1 MMALGL
7 TVVLVMGDF
16 DLSVSGMVAVASA
29 VVVAIVVR
37 TDIPWGVA
45 ILIAA
50 GVALVV
56 GVFNGVLVAYVGTPS
71 FITTLATGVMLA
83 GVELAVT
90 GPGTTFISGGTD
102 IPRSY
107 RNLGIGEPLLQIK
120 SPVWIA
126 IGLAIVLWLLL
137 TKTEV
142 GRFMYAI
149 GGNPEAAR
157 LSGIPVKFLRASGF
171 VVVALCALAAGIVAS
186 ARTGSHVRNVGGS
199 LLLPAFAAA
208 FLGATMSKR
217 GQFIVLGTV
226 VGAVFL
232 QVVESG
238 LTFMGYDQ
246 DVKNLVKGAIL
257 IAAMLLGRVR
267 RIDPVTHPD
276 GDAFLEIRGIRKEY
290 PGVLAV
296 DDVSLAFEAGTI
308 VGLVGKNG
316 AGKSTVIKIMAGA
329 IQPDRGEIRPRRRT
343 TSSSANIRH
352 HATECRARVRPPGSL
367 RRRLTSR
374 SPRT

>member
-1 MMALGL
+1 MTDTATADGAGQPQTKQSDWVANISRFGVLFALVGCVIFFSTQEDKFRTYDNFQTTLESAAPLLMMALGL

-16 DLSVSGMVAVASA
+16 DLSVSGMVAVSSA
-29 VVVAIVVR
+29 VIIATVVR

-50 GVALVV
+50 GVAIVV

-90 GPGTTFISGGTD
+90 GPGTTFISGGTE

-126 IGLAIVLWLLL
+126 MGLTLVLWLLL
-137 TKTEV
+137 TKTEI

-171 VVVALCALAAGIVAS
+171 VVVALCALAAGTVAS

-257 IAAMLLGRVR
+257 IAAMLLGRLGASR
-267 RIDPVTHPD
+267 R
-276 GDAFLEIRGIRKEY
+276 
-290 PGVLAV
+290 
-296 DDVSLAFEAGTI
+296 
-308 VGLVGKNG
+308 
-316 AGKSTVIKIMAGA
+316 
-329 IQPDRGEIRPRRRT
+329 
-343 TSSSANIRH
+343 
-352 HATECRARVRPPGSL
+352 
-367 RRRLTSR
+367 
-374 SPRT
+374 

>member
-1 MMALGL
+1 MTDEATLKHVGESERKPVDWAAFLSRFGVLLALVACVIFFSIQEEKFRTYDNFQTTLESAAPLLMMALGL

-16 DLSVSGMVAVASA
+16 DLSVSGMVAVSSA
-29 VVVAIVVR
+29 VVIATVVR

-50 GVALVV
+50 GVAILVGIV
-56 GVFNGVLVAYVGTPS
+56 NGILVAYVGTPS

-90 GPGTTFISGGTD
+90 GPGTTFISGGTE

-126 IGLAIVLWLLL
+126 AGLAAVLWVLL
-137 TKTEV
+137 TKTEI

-171 VVVALCALAAGIVAS
+171 VVVALCALTAGVVAS

-208 FLGATMSKR
+208 FLGATMSRR
-217 GQFIVLGTV
+217 GQFIVVGTV
-226 VGAVFL
+226 VGAIFL

-257 IAAMLLGRVR
+257 IAAMLLGR
-267 RIDPVTHPD
+267 
-276 GDAFLEIRGIRKEY
+276 L
-290 PGVLAV
+290 
-296 DDVSLAFEAGTI
+296 
-308 VGLVGKNG
+308 G
-316 AGKSTVIKIMAGA
+316 ASK
-329 IQPDRGEIRPRRRT
+329 Q
-343 TSSSANIRH
+343 
-352 HATECRARVRPPGSL
+352 
-367 RRRLTSR
+367 
-374 SPRT
+374 

>member
-1 MMALGL
+1 MTDTLAPGGASPSRGRSLRWAAFVSRFGVLFALVGCIIFFSTQEEKFRTYDNFQTTLESAAPLLMMALGL

-29 VVVAIVVR
+29 VVVAVVVR
-37 TDIPWGVA
+37 TGIPWGVA
-45 ILIAA
+45 ILIAMV
-50 GVALVV
+50 VALVV
-56 GVFNGVLVAYVGTPS
+56 GVFNGILVAYVGTPS

-126 IGLAIVLWLLL
+126 IGLTVVLWLLL
-137 TKTEV
+137 TRTEI

-171 VVVALCALAAGIVAS
+171 VAVALCALFAGIVAS

-208 FLGATMSKR
+208 FLGATLSKR

-226 VGAVFL
+226 VGAIFL

-257 IAAMLLGRVR
+257 IAAMLLGR
-267 RIDPVTHPD
+267 
-276 GDAFLEIRGIRKEY
+276 F
-290 PGVLAV
+290 
-296 DDVSLAFEAGTI
+296 
-308 VGLVGKNG
+308 G
-316 AGKSTVIKIMAGA
+316 AST
-329 IQPDRGEIRPRRRT
+329 R
-343 TSSSANIRH
+343 
-352 HATECRARVRPPGSL
+352 
-367 RRRLTSR
+367 
-374 SPRT
+374 